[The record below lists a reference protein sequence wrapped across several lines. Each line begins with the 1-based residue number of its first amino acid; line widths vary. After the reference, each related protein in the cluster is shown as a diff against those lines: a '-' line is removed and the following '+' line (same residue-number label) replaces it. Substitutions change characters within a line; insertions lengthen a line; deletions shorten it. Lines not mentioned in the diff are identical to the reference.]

1 LEPQLTGREAAF
13 LHSVCREAGQ
23 LTLRYFGQVSEWT
36 EKSGRGDI
44 VTEADHA
51 VEELVARRLAEEL
64 PGHSL
69 LTEER
74 GWVPGDH
81 DSPVWVLDPVDG
93 TRNFALGVPLYCVS
107 LACVAGGKILL
118 GAVYDPVHDILYHAE
133 SGKGAFRD
141 SVPVRVS
148 ETPDLQDSLIS
159 VSWSPNRRDIER
171 YVRIVARVAAHTSYF
186 RRIGS
191 AALVLAYVATG
202 RFDGYIQAG
211 ISPWDIAAGT
221 LLVREAGGLVT
232 DMNGCPFDILSP
244 SLDIVAGNPAVHRL
258 LLEDVLREA

>member
-1 LEPQLTGREAAF
+1 LEPPLTGREAAF
-13 LHSVCREAGQ
+13 LHDVCREAGA
-23 LTLRYFGQVSEWT
+23 LTLRYFGRVSGWT

-74 GWVPGDH
+74 GFVPGHQDA
-81 DSPVWVLDPVDG
+81 PIWVLDPVDG
-93 TRNFALGVPLYCVS
+93 TRNFALGVPVYCVS

-133 SGKGAFRD
+133 SGKGAFQNE
-141 SVPVRVS
+141 VPVRVS
-148 ETPDLQDSLIS
+148 ETPDLHDALIS
-159 VSWSPNRRDIER
+159 VSWSPRRRDVEE
-171 YVRIVARVAAHTSYF
+171 YVRIVARVATHTSYF

-191 AALVLAYVATG
+191 AALVLSYVATG

-221 LLVREAGGLVT
+221 LLVREAGGVVT
-232 DMNGCPFDILSP
+232 DIQGCPFDILTP
-244 SLDIVAGNPAVHRL
+244 SLDIVAGNPAVHRCL
-258 LLEDVLREA
+258 MEDVLRKS

>member
-1 LEPQLTGREAAF
+1 MEPPLTGREAAF
-13 LHSVCREAGQ
+13 LHDVCREAGV
-23 LTLRYFGQVSEWT
+23 LTLRYFGRVSGWT

-51 VEELVARRLAEEL
+51 VEALVARRLAEEL

-74 GWVPGDH
+74 GFVPGHQDA
-81 DSPVWVLDPVDG
+81 PIWVLDPVDG
-93 TRNFALGVPLYCVS
+93 TRNFALGVPVYCVS

-133 SGKGAFRD
+133 SGKGAFQNET
-141 SVPVRVS
+141 PVRVS
-148 ETPDLQDSLIS
+148 ETPDLHDALIS
-159 VSWSPNRRDIER
+159 VSWSPHRRDVEE

-191 AALVLAYVATG
+191 AALVLSYVATG

-221 LLVREAGGLVT
+221 LLVREAGGVVT
-232 DMNGCPFDILSP
+232 DMQGCPFDILSP
-244 SLDIVAGNPAVHRL
+244 SLDIVAGNPAVHRCL
-258 LLEDVLREA
+258 MEDVLKKS